1 MPSPTSTSR
10 TSTSRTSTSPTG
22 AQDGASVSRLTVWR
36 LGEDVSDPSVRL
48 LAERAARA
56 VEPEVTGWALVSWP
70 VGRPAPRIDA
80 TGPDAALDP
89 SCWHLLFGGLLM
101 APLLDVRTG
110 APFREPPPRRTEV
123 AVFVNQ
129 VRDLA
134 VPGSCLLAVV
144 GRAADVHA
152 AADTVHGALGAR
164 TPLVAA
170 TIALSSREAAAVA
183 AAFLDPEPRAA
194 SA

>member
-1 MPSPTSTSR
+1 MPSP

-70 VGRPAPRIDA
+70 VGRPAPRI
-80 TGPDAALDP
+80 
-89 SCWHLLFGGLLM
+89 
-101 APLLDVRTG
+101 DVRTG